1 MQYYDYNQKLRI
13 PDKLF
18 TPLYGVRLNG
28 GLFGR
33 VFENGISFVK
43 KNFEIDRMCYWYDEK
58 AGKHPTAE
66 PYQHN
71 ALWEGR
77 LKGQT
82 ASLFLMEAGNA
93 LRWREDPELRAAVDE
108 IVDRIEAAAEAD
120 GFILPIDQSGFG
132 RIEYPHYTRIW
143 LTYGLLAAH
152 RAGNRRALPLLR
164 RFQDWFNACPDLPV
178 IRYTSLAFQG
188 VVASPQIY
196 FTEAGREEDM
206 KIGRK
211 AYEET
216 WRLAQFIERGSDE
229 AVSVRRQPGVEPHA
243 HGSEIEA
250 YEGYLDLYRYFG
262 APYLLNAVLGFR
274 DAYQRSWQHVGGGI
288 VMIETFGECN
298 PLRPGSRYF
307 RKTHEGKPSTY
318 NELCASAFWLQ
329 LHQRLHRLF
338 PDNESYVFEMEE
350 SLYNIA
356 FANQNGDREI
366 RYYAYLDGNKSRSD
380 FLYHCCAG
388 IGSRIFG
395 SLPEYLFTMK
405 DSTLSVDIFASGT
418 LTWETPYGIVTVREE
433 TDFPYNGRI
442 SLRLESDAP
451 HELTLRIRIP
461 CYAAKEVPIL
471 LNGKIVATGKPGS
484 YATIARI
491 FQSGDRL
498 DFEIP
503 MALTAHPY
511 DGYDRVQGYSSF
523 SYTYGPLLMA
533 VVGERNSE
541 EVGIA
546 LPGDNDSFSGSLR
559 PTGSPLHFAVGDTGY
574 ILMPYFEVQEENF
587 TCFPFFKDI

>member
-28 GLFGR
+28 GLLGS

-43 KNFEIDRMCYWYDEK
+43 KNFDVDRMCYWYDEK

-66 PYQHN
+66 PYQYN
-71 ALWEGR
+71 TLWEGR
-77 LKGQT
+77 LRGQT

-93 LRWREDPELRAAVDE
+93 LRWREDPELRATMDA
-108 IVDRIEAAAEAD
+108 IVNSIEDAAEAD
-120 GFILPIDQSGFG
+120 GFILPIDKSQFG

-164 RFQDWFNACPDLPV
+164 RFQDWFNRCPDLPV
-178 IRYTSLAFQG
+178 IKYTSLAFQG

-206 KIGRK
+206 EIGRE

-216 WRLAQFIERGSDE
+216 WRLSQFIERGAEE
-229 AVSVRRQPGVEPHA
+229 AVAVRRQPGVEPHA

-288 VMIETFGECN
+288 VMIETFHEKN
-298 PLRPGSRYF
+298 PLTPGSRYF

-338 PDNESYVFEMEE
+338 PENESYVFEIEQ
-350 SLYNIA
+350 SLFNVVV
-356 FANQNGDREI
+356 ANQNGDREI
-366 RYYAYLDGNKSRSD
+366 RYHAYLDREKSHLP
-380 FLYHCCAG
+380 FTYHCCAG

-405 DSTLSVDIFASGT
+405 DSTLSVDIFAPST
-418 LTWETPYGIVTVREE
+418 LTWETPYGTVTVREE
-433 TDFPYNGRI
+433 TCFPYDGKVT
-442 SLRLESDAP
+442 LRLESDAP

-461 CYAAKEVPIL
+461 CYAAEEVPVL
-471 LNGKIVATGKPGS
+471 LNGQTVAIGKPGS
-484 YATIARI
+484 YVEIPRI
-491 FQSGDRL
+491 WQSGDTL
-498 DFEIP
+498 TFTVP
-503 MALTAHPY
+503 MTLTAHPY
-511 DGYDRVQGYSSF
+511 EGYDRVAGYRAF

-533 VVGERNSE
+533 VAGAANDA

-546 LPGDNDSFSGSLR
+546 LPGDGSSLAAALR
-559 PTGSPLHFAVGDTGY
+559 PTDRPLHFSVGDTGTT
-574 ILMPYFEVQEENF
+574 LLPYLEVQEEPF
-587 TCFPFFKDI
+587 TCFPFFKNS